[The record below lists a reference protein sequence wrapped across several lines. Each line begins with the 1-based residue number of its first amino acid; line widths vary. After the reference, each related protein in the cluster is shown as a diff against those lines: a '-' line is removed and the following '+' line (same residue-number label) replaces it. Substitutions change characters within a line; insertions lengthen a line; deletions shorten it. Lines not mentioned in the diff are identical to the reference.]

1 MKTVLILFVSG
12 RAFVL
17 RDPSFEKSLDQ
28 QLFNLLLNGG
38 DLRLQL
44 GALVGGDTASDDWA
58 RDAACTAESLL
69 RANEYVWDVL
79 VLAQQW
85 QVQQDLQW
93 LSIGGQNDEFGESAV
108 ECLGGFVSSA
118 SQLLVVDGLLDQ
130 GHDLRGQGGVS
141 QRVCFGI
148 NFIGLKTNKQKF
160 KVKKFPMW

>member
-1 MKTVLILFVSG
+1 MKTDLILFVLG

-17 RDPSFEKSLDQ
+17 RDPSCEKSLDQ
-28 QLFNLLLNGG
+28 QLLNLLLDGG

-58 RDAACTAESLL
+58 RDATGTAEGLL
-69 RANEYVWDVL
+69 RANEYVWDVF

-93 LSIGGQNDEFGESAV
+93 LCIGGQNDEFRKSAI
-108 ECLGGFVSSA
+108 EGLGGFVSTA

-130 GHDLRGQGGVS
+130 RHDLRGQGGVS

-148 NFIGLKTNKQKF
+148 NFIGLKINKQKF
-160 KVKKFPMW
+160 